1 MFTGTPAELRDRERR
16 ARKLAEQVASLLNQ
30 VADLGLGP
38 AMGQLT
44 IPGADI
50 RNSGGRWTAR

>member
-16 ARKLAEQVASLLNQ
+16 ARKLAQQIANLLNQ
-30 VADLGLGP
+30 VNDLDIGP
-38 AMGQLT
+38 AMGNLI

-50 RNSGGRWTAR
+50 RNAGGRWTVR